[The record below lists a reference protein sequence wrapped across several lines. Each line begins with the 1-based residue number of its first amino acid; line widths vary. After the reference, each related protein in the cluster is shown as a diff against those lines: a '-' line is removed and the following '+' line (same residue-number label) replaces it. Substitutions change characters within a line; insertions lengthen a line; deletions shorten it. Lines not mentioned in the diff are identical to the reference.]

1 LAAQRNG
8 EDFVVTLHGIVAPSG
23 DGVVIEVHLDIME
36 APAAFLHFL
45 NGLGFE
51 NDPFLDFYPPEYR
64 FHYTGRT
71 RVLRSDVGIVLPEIS
86 VLTAQ
91 VIEQAKAANIKLYV
105 EIELVRD
112 IQHFEDRGSVRNLSA
127 LDGLTFKKSGPPG
140 SAKAD
145 IHVEFSNG
153 TVPRDVRA
161 HLLAKDFY
169 WVRTPSSERFPSE
182 EIATLQTAVFDDA
195 QRIYTR
201 LVSSPLP
208 ACIGIHLEQKL
219 AMTASHP
226 ALPMPAA
233 FELITGRKSKIP
245 KL

>member
-1 LAAQRNG
+1 
-8 EDFVVTLHGIVAPSG
+8 VVTLHGIVTPTG

-36 APAAFLHFL
+36 APNTFLRFL

-71 RVLRSDVGIVLPEIS
+71 RALRNDVGIVLPEIG
-86 VLTAQ
+86 VLTAH
-91 VIEQAKAANIKLYV
+91 VIEQAKAANVRMYA
-105 EIELVRD
+105 ETELVRD
-112 IQHFEDRGSVRNLSA
+112 IQHFEDRGSIRNLSA
-127 LDGLTFKKSGPPG
+127 LDGLTFKKSGLPG

-145 IHVEFSNG
+145 VHIEFNAG

-161 HLLAKDFY
+161 HLLVKDFY

-195 QRIYTR
+195 QRVYTR

-208 ACIGIHLEQKL
+208 ACTGIHLEQKL
-219 AMTASHP
+219 AMTASRP
-226 ALPMPAA
+226 DLPMPAA
-233 FELITGRKSKIP
+233 FELINRKNP
-245 KL
+245 KTSNL

>member
-1 LAAQRNG
+1 LAAPAARRK
-8 EDFVVTLHGIVAPSG
+8 FVVTLHGIVAPTG

-36 APAAFLHFL
+36 VSDTFLQFL

-71 RVLRSDVGIVLPEIS
+71 RVLRSDVGAILPEIGL
-86 VLTAQ
+86 LTNQ
-91 VIEQAKAANIKLYV
+91 VIEQARVANIKLYV
-105 EIELVRD
+105 ETELVRD
-112 IQHFEDRGSVRNLSA
+112 IQHFEDRDSVRNLSA
-127 LDGLTFKKSGPPG
+127 LDGITFKKNGPQG

-145 IHVEFSNG
+145 IHVEFCSG
-153 TVPRDVRA
+153 TVPSDVRA
-161 HLLAKDFY
+161 LLLAKDFY
-169 WVRTPSSERFPSE
+169 WVRTPASERFPSE

-195 QRIYTR
+195 QRVYTR

-208 ACIGIHLEQKL
+208 ACTGIHLEQKL

-226 ALPMPAA
+226 DLPMPAA
-233 FELITGRKSKIP
+233 FNLITPS
-245 KL
+245 

>member
-1 LAAQRNG
+1 
-8 EDFVVTLHGIVAPSG
+8 VKLHGIVAPIG

-36 APAAFLHFL
+36 APKTFLRFL

-71 RVLRSDVGIVLPEIS
+71 RALRSDVGIVLPKIG

-91 VIEQAKAANIKLYV
+91 VIEQAKAANVKLYI
-105 EIELVRD
+105 ETELVRD
-112 IQHFEDRGSVRNLSA
+112 IRHFEDRDSVRNLSA
-127 LDGLTFKKSGPPG
+127 LDGLTFKKSGSPG

-145 IHVEFSNG
+145 IHVEFCTG

-161 HLLAKDFY
+161 LLLARDFY

-195 QRIYTR
+195 QRVYTR
-201 LVSSPLP
+201 LVSYPLP
-208 ACIGIHLEQKL
+208 ACTGIHLEQKL

-226 ALPMPAA
+226 DLPMPAT
-233 FELITGRKSKIP
+233 FKLITPVVSAGESNHEFRV
-245 KL
+245 